1 MSADTSSS
9 GSADTDAEKYIIFG
23 MDFKDFLG
31 TGIDLSGIIDTIGG
45 ALNFE
50 ISSILSCL
58 LSIFLIIILLLV
70 TTGNKGKK
78 SKGLE
83 IPGIGIL
90 GPQQPLVIQ
99 MPMQTVQYPFNLSPF
114 PRNT

>member
-1 MSADTSSS
+1 MSA
-9 GSADTDAEKYIIFG
+9 E
-23 MDFKDFLG
+23 DFKDFLG

-58 LSIFLIIILLLV
+58 LSIFSIIILLLV

-99 MPMQTVQYPFNLSPF
+99 MPMQTVQYPFNLSSF